1 MQSREGLHKLVDS
14 MPEAAIETAHQ
25 FLLALQ
31 VWPPRPPV
39 DAGKKIM
46 MTEVRTAAGT
56 RRRHMRGFVACFLA
70 ASHVA
75 ASALIWIWR
84 FVHPSE
90 FGPNLVDRGI
100 GARHTSH
107 TEYRVYSNRV
117 FNFSAT

>member
-46 MTEVRTAAGT
+46 MIEVRTAAGT
-56 RRRHMRGFVACFLA
+56 RRRHMRRVCGLFPRSIARCGIRTYLDLA
-70 ASHVA
+70 FRSPKQVRPESCRSRNRCA
-75 ASALIWIWR
+75 AYLPHRISGLLK
-84 FVHPSE
+84 PS
-90 FGPNLVDRGI
+90 LQ
-100 GARHTSH
+100 
-107 TEYRVYSNRV
+107 
-117 FNFSAT
+117 